1 MANIIYEYLGK
12 ISLRNRKDFLPFTWD
27 SSILE
32 DFVLLVPSSFYFIMA
47 FRRSYYQTKVMRMRS
62 EQNDK
67 MKCLEK
73 KKVDSE
79 YIDEMNF
86 LLILVEK
93 LRKNYSH
100 PCGFLNIMTLY
111 WALTEDAKWTKVFL
125 SSWSL
130 QSSVGRWTAN
140 RHIRWVQE
148 LISVTEWC
156 NRNWSWKADFRH
168 SGQKRFLWR

>member
-1 MANIIYEYLGK
+1 
-12 ISLRNRKDFLPFTWD
+12 
-27 SSILE
+27 
-32 DFVLLVPSSFYFIMA
+32 
-47 FRRSYYQTKVMRMRS
+47 MRMRS

-86 LLILVEK
+86 LLIPVEK

-111 WALTEDAKWTKVFL
+111 
-125 SSWSL
+125 
-130 QSSVGRWTAN
+130 
-140 RHIRWVQE
+140 
-148 LISVTEWC
+148 
-156 NRNWSWKADFRH
+156 
-168 SGQKRFLWR
+168 

>member
-1 MANIIYEYLGK
+1 MM
-12 ISLRNRKDFLPFTWD
+12 P
-27 SSILE
+27 
-32 DFVLLVPSSFYFIMA
+32 
-47 FRRSYYQTKVMRMRS
+47 FRRSYYQTKVVRMRS

-67 MKCLEK
+67 MKSLGK

-111 WALTEDAKWTKVFL
+111 
-125 SSWSL
+125 
-130 QSSVGRWTAN
+130 
-140 RHIRWVQE
+140 
-148 LISVTEWC
+148 
-156 NRNWSWKADFRH
+156 
-168 SGQKRFLWR
+168 